1 MNSQQKI
8 VNLMT
13 ICRKAGMLTLGF
25 DAVREKAL
33 EGEISCVIVT
43 QDISQKTLKEVR
55 FFCKNCH
62 IDIVALEIDSADM
75 SNMVGKKVVVASIGS
90 AGFAEKFRTLGV
102 VTKPE
107 NISEIKKKSSSDNG
121 E

>member
-13 ICRKAGMLTLGF
+13 ICRKSGLLTLGF
-25 DAVREKAL
+25 DAVKEKAF
-33 EGEISCVIVT
+33 EGEASCVIVT
-43 QDISQKTLKEVR
+43 EDISQKTLKEVR
-55 FFCKNCH
+55 FFCKNCN
-62 IDIVALEIDSADM
+62 IDIVQLEIDSSDM
-75 SNMVGKKVVVASIGS
+75 LDMVGKEVVVASVES
-90 AGFAEKFRTLGV
+90 AGFAAKFRTLGV

-107 NISEIKKKSSSDNG
+107 NISRRKKKSSSDNG